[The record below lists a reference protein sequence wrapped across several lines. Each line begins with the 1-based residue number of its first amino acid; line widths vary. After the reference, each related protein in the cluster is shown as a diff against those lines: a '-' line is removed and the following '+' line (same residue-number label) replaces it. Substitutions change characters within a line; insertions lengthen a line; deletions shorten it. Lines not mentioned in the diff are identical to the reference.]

1 MIPTLPSEPRS
12 AKAED
17 PRAKAPAT
25 PNAKDFIFILF
36 SLIFN
41 VAKRSVTIN
50 QNAVSTHVGRPK
62 FYKSF
67 PEGNMEAEFSENATE
82 NVKISLFFA

>member
-1 MIPTLPSEPRS
+1 LPSEPRS

-41 VAKRSVTIN
+41 AVKRRVKIN
-50 QNAVSTHVGRPK
+50 QNAVPTHEGRPK

-67 PEGNMEAEFSENATE
+67 PEGNMETEFSENATE
-82 NVKISLFFA
+82 KVKICLFFYNYSC